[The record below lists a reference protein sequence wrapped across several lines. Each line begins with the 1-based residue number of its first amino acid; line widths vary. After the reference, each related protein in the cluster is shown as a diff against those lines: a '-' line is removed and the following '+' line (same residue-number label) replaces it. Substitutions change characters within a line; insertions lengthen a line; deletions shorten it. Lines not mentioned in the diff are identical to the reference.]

1 MKVTMFGTQPYDQE
15 SFDRVGRDYGFGMVY
30 HKSHLN
36 ADSAVLAE
44 GSEAVCIFVN
54 DEADAAAIAVWP
66 VWTAPITAK
75 SSVDCG
81 VPPSIPFSKSHRRWI
96 FRPAI
101 SSGKL
106 SSKYQSTPNHN
117 FMGGKPVEQ
126 KIKQD
131 SIRIGENIRR
141 IRLAQHIKQTQ
152 LVQLL
157 QLEGINM
164 TRETLVKIERGVRH
178 IEATQL
184 RGIRDALHTTYDEL
198 FRES

>member
-1 MKVTMFGTQPYDQE
+1 MVSAALVGQVIQSYRLRKGMSQE
-15 SFDRVGRDYGFGMVY
+15 VLSGLAGLDR
-30 HKSHLN
+30 
-36 ADSAVLAE
+36 
-44 GSEAVCIFVN
+44 
-54 DEADAAAIAVWP
+54 
-66 VWTAPITAK
+66 TITAK

-164 TRETLVKIERGVRH
+164 TRETLVKMNVVSDILKPPSSGASE
-178 IEATQL
+178 TPC
-184 RGIRDALHTTYDEL
+184 TPPMTN
-198 FRES
+198 

>member
-1 MKVTMFGTQPYDQE
+1 M
-15 SFDRVGRDYGFGMVY
+15 
-30 HKSHLN
+30 
-36 ADSAVLAE
+36 
-44 GSEAVCIFVN
+44 
-54 DEADAAAIAVWP
+54 
-66 VWTAPITAK
+66 
-75 SSVDCG
+75 
-81 VPPSIPFSKSHRRWI
+81 
-96 FRPAI
+96 
-101 SSGKL
+101 
-106 SSKYQSTPNHN
+106 
-117 FMGGKPVEQ
+117 EQ

-184 RGIRDALHTTYDEL
+184 RASETPCTPPMTNYSGNHNQLKK
-198 FRES
+198 